1 MAGVAKFQLFGSAL
15 PSDAYPLS
23 FAANE
28 AISVPYR
35 IEIRFETG
43 EQQLSIRSLLRTRL
57 ALVVTDAEGQRR
69 YFDGAIET
77 ARFAGLVGKNQIFEL
92 ELRPAM
98 YALSHRT
105 DHRIFQEQSIPDVVK
120 TIFGETGLEQVKWD
134 LKRTHKPRELIVQY
148 GESTLNFVS
157 RLLEEAGIFYF
168 FDHDEE
174 GCTLRLHDTIE
185 GFEQTGP
192 LLALSPQ
199 SGEHAELIERFTRR
213 RTLKTTSV
221 HLRDYNFKDPRTL
234 PEGGAA
240 KADNWPKPYFEYPA
254 RSLDPAELQDMAR
267 VRMAELRANAD
278 ICQGESGAV
287 SMKVGHA
294 FTVVGSHHD
303 GLDGSYIVTTLI
315 SMGHQRNDDAT
326 ENILCT
332 NRFDGIPFGA
342 PFAPARS
349 TPKPRIRG
357 HQTAFVTGDDNADQA
372 IFTDSYGRVKLRFH
386 WDRVSQRDA
395 NSSPW
400 IRVSQI
406 PLGGAMVLPRVGW
419 EVSVAYLEGDPDRP
433 LVLGRTYNSEAAP
446 PMSLPAGKASGCLES
461 MSSPG
466 GAGSNKISMGDS
478 GGSQGNAIS
487 AQKDL
492 NITTGNDCAVKIGV
506 DDSHEINANYSRT
519 VAVDD
524 TLTVTGS
531 QNISI
536 GANLS
541 TKIGGNQTI
550 TVGATDTSN
559 ATGNVLEK
567 IAGNRAYTV
576 GGVAITVCNGVQR
589 EVTGDLSRTAG
600 AAQVILS
607 ADSISDNVLTSATST
622 VGAVRIHVA
631 GGNHG
636 EVVGG
641 AKSETEAAA
650 AVHLVQGA
658 YTTEAGA
665 GLAYTVG
672 GIHMRKIAADYVV
685 SAPTISLVGVMG
697 LLKAGSSKIALSGG
711 PLTLKASKISI
722 KAPMI
727 RRVGG
732 TIKIA

>member
-1 MAGVAKFQLFGSAL
+1 MAGVAQFQLFGSAL
-15 PSDAYPLS
+15 PSDAYALS
-23 FAANE
+23 FTAKE
-28 AISVPYR
+28 AISTPYR
-35 IEIRFETG
+35 IGIRFETA
-43 EQQLSIRSLLRTRL
+43 EQSLTLRSLLRTRVV
-57 ALVVTDAEGQRR
+57 LVVTDSGAASR
-69 YFDGAIET
+69 YFDGAVET
-77 ARFAGLVGKNQIFEL
+77 ARFAGLVGHRQVFDL
-92 ELRPAM
+92 ELRPTL
-98 YALSHRT
+98 YALTHRT

-120 TIFGETGLEQVKWD
+120 TIFGEAGIDSVEWD
-134 LKRTHKPRELIVQY
+134 LKRTHRPRELIVQY

-157 RLLEEAGIFYF
+157 RLLEEVGIFYY
-168 FDHDEE
+168 FDHDAE

-199 SGEHAELIERFTRR
+199 EGDQTELIERFTRR
-213 RTLKTTSV
+213 RSLKTTSV
-221 HLRDYNFKDPRTL
+221 HLRDYNFQDPRTL
-234 PEGGAA
+234 REGGAA

-254 RSLDPAELQDMAR
+254 RSLDPTELEDLAKVRLAER
-267 VRMAELRANAD
+267 RANAD
-278 ICQGESGAV
+278 VCQGESGAV
-287 SMKVGHA
+287 GMKVGHA
-294 FTVVGSHHD
+294 FSVIGSHHD
-303 GLDGSYIVTTLI
+303 ELDGGYIVTKML
-315 SMGHQRNDDAT
+315 SQGHQRNGDAAD
-326 ENILCT
+326 NILCT
-332 NRFDGIPFGA
+332 NWFDGIPYGA
-342 PFAPARS
+342 PFAPARR
-349 TPKPRIRG
+349 TPKPRILG

-372 IFTDSYGRVKLRFH
+372 IHTDIYGRVKVRFH

-400 IRVSQI
+400 IRVSQV

-419 EVSVAYLEGDPDRP
+419 EVSVAFIDGDPDRP

-478 GGSQGNAIS
+478 GGSQGNEIS

-519 VAVDD
+519 IKVDD
-524 TLTVTGS
+524 TLTVTGNQS
-531 QNISI
+531 ISI

-550 TVGATDTSN
+550 TVGAADTSN

-567 IAGNRAYTV
+567 IGGNRAYTI
-576 GGVAITVCNGVQR
+576 GGVWITVCNGVQR
-589 EVTGDLSRTAG
+589 EVTGDLSRTTG
-600 AAQVILS
+600 AVQVILS
-607 ADSISDNVLTSATST
+607 ADSISDTVLTSTTST
-622 VGAVRIHVA
+622 VGAVRIHVT

-658 YTTEAGA
+658 YTTQAGA

-685 SAPTISLVGVMG
+685 TAPTISLVGVMG

-732 TIKIA
+732 TIKIT

>member
-1 MAGVAKFQLFGSAL
+1 MAGVAQFQLIGPAL
-15 PSDAYPLS
+15 PSDAYALS
-23 FAANE
+23 FAARE
-28 AISVPYR
+28 AISSPFWVKL
-35 IEIRFETG
+35 RFETI
-43 EQQLSIRSLLRTRL
+43 EQSLNIRSLLRTRV
-57 ALVVTDAEGQRR
+57 ALVLADSAGANR
-69 YFDGAIET
+69 YFDGAVET
-77 ARFAGLVGKNQIFEL
+77 ARFAGLVGNHLVFEL
-92 ELRPAM
+92 ELRPTL
-98 YALSHRT
+98 YALAHRA
-105 DHRIFQEQSIPDVVK
+105 DHRIFQEQSIPEVVK
-120 TIFGETGLEQVKWD
+120 TIFGETGIDSVEWD
-134 LKRTHKPRELIVQY
+134 LKRTHKTRELIVQY
-148 GESTLNFVS
+148 GETTLNFVS
-157 RLLEEAGIFYF
+157 RLLEEAGIFYYF
-168 FDHDEE
+168 EHNAE
-174 GCTLRLHDTIE
+174 GCTLRLYDTIE

-199 SGEHAELIERFTRR
+199 EGEQAELIEQFTRR
-213 RTLKTTSV
+213 RALKTTSV
-221 HLRDYNFKDPRTL
+221 HLRDYNFHNPRTL

-240 KADNWPKPYFEYPA
+240 KADNWPSPYFEYPA
-254 RSLDPAELQDMAR
+254 RSLDPAELEDLAK
-267 VRMAELRANAD
+267 VRLAELRAGSGV
-278 ICQGESGAV
+278 CQGESGAV
-287 SMKVGHA
+287 GVKVGHA
-294 FTVVGSHHD
+294 ITVVGSHQNE
-303 GLDGSYIVTTLI
+303 LDGCFIVTALL
-315 SMGHQRNDDAT
+315 SQGEQN
-326 ENILCT
+326 NGSSKVNVLCT
-332 NRFDGIPFGA
+332 NWFDGIPYGA
-342 PFAPARS
+342 PFAPARR
-349 TPKPRIRG
+349 TPKPLIRG

-372 IFTDSYGRVKLRFH
+372 ICTDAYGRVKIRFH

-400 IRVSQI
+400 VRVAQL

-419 EVSVAYLEGDPDRP
+419 EVTVAFLEGDPDRP

-478 GGSQGNAIS
+478 GGSQGNEIS

-492 NITTGNDCAVKIGV
+492 NITTGNDCAIKIGV

-550 TVGATDTSN
+550 TVGAADTSN
-559 ATGNVLEK
+559 ATGNVLEN
-567 IAGNRAYTV
+567 IGGNRAYTI
-576 GGVAITVCNGVQR
+576 GGAWITVCNGVQR
-589 EVTGDLSRTAG
+589 EITGDLSRTTG

-607 ADSISDNVLTSATST
+607 ADSISDNVLTGTIST
-622 VGAVRIHVA
+622 VGAVRIHVT
-631 GGNHG
+631 GGSHG

-650 AVHLVQGA
+650 AIHLVQGA

-665 GLAYTVG
+665 NLAYTVG
-672 GIHMRKIAADYVV
+672 GIHLRKIVADYSVT
-685 SAPTISLVGVMG
+685 APTISLMGALGV
-697 LLKAGSSKIALSGG
+697 LIAGSSRIALSGG
-711 PLTLKASKISI
+711 PMTLKASKISI

-732 TIKIA
+732 TIKFL